1 MILRISLLL
10 GLLLRRSGL
19 LILHHWWSLILLY
32 CLIGIEVVRCT
43 YLWRIDCLRLTVYE
57 GWLLLGYYLLLN
69 KNLIVLISLLVLDFL
84 LVICD
89 APLTINDVLE
99 LIESRWQLLN
109 QEESS
114 VWFLLHGNT

>member
-1 MILRISLLL
+1 M
-10 GLLLRRSGL
+10 

-43 YLWRIDCLRLTVYE
+43 YLWRIDCLRLTVHE
-57 GWLLLGYYLLLN
+57 RWLLLGYYFLLN
-69 KNLIVLISLLVLDFL
+69 KNLIVLISLLILDFL

-114 VWFLLHGNT
+114 VWFLLHGNA